1 MRLRNPKSIFVGLLL
16 LGVVFS
22 FTGVLS
28 YLESIPNADS
38 LTQGTLIVG
47 WVPIPGR
54 IYLDQWFT
62 LELDVVRRT
71 ALIQYDISFT
81 EPGQYI
87 LQVYFPFTVQS
98 MSSPTQPSGPGSW
111 TFVNVLPYGSI
122 VRVAYQANS
131 SDFDKYGIAGAGFST
146 ILHLNQSIAQ
156 NNRGTYTMLLP
167 AHRGIPAPLSD
178 VASSLLPRVGVVD
191 SGARHNVYHV
201 YLPPEAVVV
210 QTLPANPSLDIAQ
223 DNSLELTWDLGNFL
237 PALDITYSML
247 REVGDYAGHAF
258 WGGIFI
264 GIGVSTAIASLM
276 ELCKLVAKRQRV

>member
-1 MRLRNPKSIFVGLLL
+1 MQLRNPKIIFVVFLL
-16 LGVVFS
+16 LGVVLS
-22 FTGVLS
+22 FAGGLY

-47 WVPIPGR
+47 WIPIPNR

-71 ALIQYDISFT
+71 AVIQYDISFT

-98 MSSPTQPSGPGSW
+98 MSSPTQPPGPGSW
-111 TFVNVLPYGSI
+111 TFVNVNPYGSI
-122 VRVAYQANS
+122 VRVTYQANP
-131 SDFDKYGIAGAGFST
+131 SDFDQYGIAGARLST
-146 ILHLNQSIAQ
+146 ILQLNQSIAQ

-167 AHRGIPAPLSD
+167 AHRGTPAPLSD
-178 VASSLLPRVGVVD
+178 VAFSLLPRVGVVD

-210 QTLPANPSLDIAQ
+210 QTLPPNPSLDIAQ
-223 DNSLELTWDLGNFL
+223 DNSLELTWELGNSL

-247 REVGDYAGHAF
+247 REVGDYASLAF

-264 GIGVSTAIASLM
+264 GIGVSSAIASLM
-276 ELCKLVAKRQRV
+276 ELCKPVTKRQRV